1 MNALKIFLSLF
12 MVFGMVSC
20 NTNEANIPPNILSD
34 HAMIPIMVDIHVVEG
49 ARNGALILGDTN
61 GIEDYYDKIYRKHHI
76 TEQQFKESFDF
87 YSSNPDIFIPI
98 YEKVLDSL
106 KRNGEHWARKGVNLE
121 YD

>member
-34 HAMIPIMVDIHVVEG
+34 HSMVPIMVDIHVVEG

-106 KRNGEHWARKGVNLE
+106 KRNGEHLARKGVNLE

>member
-1 MNALKIFLSLF
+1 MNTLKIFLSLF

-106 KRNGEHWARKGVNLE
+106 KRNGEHLARKGVNLE

>member
-106 KRNGEHWARKGVNLE
+106 KRNGEHLARKGVNLE